1 MASLYLVDGTYE
13 LFRAHYGAPSRSSPD
28 GMPIGAVTGLLQTL
42 HLLLREQQPEY
53 IACAFDHVVES
64 FRNEL
69 FEGYKT
75 GEGTPED
82 LAAQFELAEA
92 ISRSL
97 GIVTWPMVE
106 FEADDAIAT
115 AATRWEHDPEIDKVV
130 ICSVDK
136 DLMNLVEGDRVVV
149 WDRRRDITY
158 TEADVIERFGVPPAS
173 IPDYLALVGD
183 SADGIPGVPRW
194 GAKGT
199 ATVLAEYGHIDSIP
213 GSYEDW
219 AVAVR
224 GARSLA
230 TNLAERRNEAELY
243 RTLAT
248 LRTDVP
254 LTHEL
259 EDLRWHGVPQDEYI
273 ALCVSLGL
281 ERLRDTPERWQQ
293 E

>member
-13 LFRAHYGAPSRSSPD
+13 LFRAHYGAPPRTSPD
-28 GMPIGAVTGLLQTL
+28 GTPIGAVAGLLQTL
-42 HLLLREQQPEY
+42 LLLLREQQPEY

-64 FRNEL
+64 FRNDL

-82 LAAQFELAEA
+82 LAAQFELAET

-115 AATRWEHDPEIDKVV
+115 ATTRWKHDPEIDKVV

-136 DLMNLVEGDRVVV
+136 DLMNLVDGDRVVV

-199 ATVLAEYGHIDSIP
+199 AMVLAEYGHIDSIP
-213 GSYEDW
+213 GSHEDW

-243 RTLAT
+243 RKLAT

-259 EDLRWHGVPQDEYI
+259 EDLRWHGVPQDEYV

-281 ERLRDTPERWQQ
+281 ERLKDTPERWQQ

>member
-1 MASLYLVDGTYE
+1 MASLYLIDGTYE
-13 LFRAHYGAPSRSSPD
+13 LFRAHFGAPPRTAPD
-28 GMPIGAVTGLLQTL
+28 GTQVGAVVGLLQTL
-42 HLLLREQQPEY
+42 LLLLREQRPEY

-64 FRNEL
+64 FRNDL

-75 GEGTPED
+75 GEGVPED
-82 LAAQFELAEA
+82 LAAQFDLAEET
-92 ISRSL
+92 SRSL

-115 AATRWEHDPEIDKVV
+115 AATRWKQAPEIDNVV

-136 DLMNLVEGDRVVV
+136 DLMNLVDGARVVV
-149 WDRRRDITY
+149 WDRRRDLTY
-158 TEADVIERFGVPPAS
+158 TEADVEERFGVPPAS

-194 GAKGT
+194 GAKST
-199 ATVLAEYGHIDSIP
+199 AAVLAEYGHLEAIP
-213 GSYEDW
+213 ASHEEW
-219 AVAVR
+219 AVPVR

-230 TNLAERRNEAELY
+230 INLAEHSIEAELY

-254 LTHEL
+254 LSEDL
-259 EDLRWHGVPQDEYI
+259 DDLRWLGVPRNDYVD
-273 ALCVSLGL
+273 LCDTIGM
-281 ERLRDTPERWQQ
+281 ERLKDAPDRWRQD
-293 E
+293 

>member
-13 LFRAHYGAPSRSSPD
+13 LFRAHFGAPPRTSPD
-28 GMPIGAVTGLLQTL
+28 GTSIGAVTGLLQTL
-42 HLLLREQQPEY
+42 LLLLREQQPEY

-64 FRNEL
+64 FRNDL

-82 LAAQFELAEA
+82 LAAQFELAET

-115 AATRWEHDPEIDKVV
+115 ATTRWKHEPEIDKVV

-199 ATVLAEYGHIDSIP
+199 ATVLAEFGHIDSIP
-213 GSYEDW
+213 ESHEDW

-230 TNLAERRNEAELY
+230 TNLAECRNEAELY

-259 EDLRWHGVPQDEYI
+259 EDLRWHGVPQDEYL

>member
-1 MASLYLVDGTYE
+1 MANLYLIDGTYE
-13 LFRAHYGAPSRSSPD
+13 LFRAYYGAPPRISPD
-28 GMPIGAVTGLLQTL
+28 GAPVGAVAGLLQTL
-42 HLLLREQQPEY
+42 LLLLREQRPDY
-53 IACAFDHVVES
+53 VACAFDHVVES
-64 FRNEL
+64 FRNDL

-75 GEGTPED
+75 GDGVPDD
-82 LAAQFELAEA
+82 LAAQFDLAEDA
-92 ISRSL
+92 SRSL

-115 AATRWEHDPEIDKVV
+115 AATRWKRAHEIDRVV

-136 DLMNLVEGDRVVV
+136 DLMNLVDGSRVVV
-149 WDRRRDITY
+149 WDRRRNITY
-158 TEADVIERFGVPPAS
+158 TEADVIERYGVPPVS

-199 ATVLAEYGHIDSIP
+199 ATVLREYGHIEEIP
-213 GSYEDW
+213 ESHDEW
-219 AVAVR
+219 TVAVR

-230 TNLAERRNEAELY
+230 ANLAERRDDAELY

-248 LRTDVP
+248 LRTDAP
-254 LTHEL
+254 LAEDL
-259 EDLRWHGVPQDEYI
+259 DDLRWSGVPRGDYV
-273 ALCVSLGL
+273 ALCDALGL
-281 ERLRDTPERWQQ
+281 DRLKDAPSRWRG

>member
-13 LFRAHYGAPSRSSPD
+13 LFRAYYGAPPRTSPD
-28 GMPIGAVTGLLQTL
+28 GTPIGAVAGLLQTL
-42 HLLLREQQPEY
+42 LLLLREQQPEY

-64 FRNEL
+64 FRNDL

-92 ISRSL
+92 TSRSL

-115 AATRWEHDPEIDKVV
+115 AATRWKHDPEIDKVV

-199 ATVLAEYGHIDSIP
+199 ATVLSEFGRIDSIP
-213 GSYEDW
+213 ESHEDW

-243 RTLAT
+243 RILAT

-259 EDLRWHGVPQDEYI
+259 EDLRWHGVPQDEYV

-281 ERLRDTPERWQQ
+281 ERLKDTPERWRQ

>member
-13 LFRAHYGAPSRSSPD
+13 LFRAHYGAPPRTSPD
-28 GMPIGAVTGLLQTL
+28 GTLIGAVTGLLQTL
-42 HLLLREQQPEY
+42 LLLLREQRPEY

-64 FRNEL
+64 FRNDL

-75 GEGTPED
+75 GEGVPED
-82 LAAQFELAEA
+82 LAAQFDLAEET
-92 ISRSL
+92 SKSL

-115 AATRWEHDPEIDKVV
+115 AATRWKQTPEIDSVV

-136 DLMNLVEGDRVVV
+136 DLMNLVDGTRVVV

-158 TEADVIERFGVPPAS
+158 AEADVVDRFGVPPAS

-199 ATVLAEYGHIDSIP
+199 ATVLAEYGHLESIP
-213 GSYEDW
+213 SSHEDW
-219 AVAVR
+219 NVSVR

-230 TNLAERRNEAELY
+230 TNLAERRVDAELY

-248 LRTDVP
+248 LRTNVP
-254 LTHEL
+254 FNEDI
-259 EDLRWHGVPQDEYI
+259 EDLRWLGVPKEQFV
-273 ALCVSLGL
+273 ALCDTLGL
-281 ERLRDTPERWQQ
+281 ERLKDSPRLWRKD
-293 E
+293 

>member
-1 MASLYLVDGTYE
+1 MANLYLIDGTYE
-13 LFRAHYGAPSRSSPD
+13 LFRAYYGAPPRTSPD
-28 GMPIGAVTGLLQTL
+28 GAPVGAVAGLLQTL
-42 HLLLREQQPEY
+42 LLLLREQRPDY
-53 IACAFDHVVES
+53 VACAFDHVVES
-64 FRNEL
+64 FRNDL

-75 GEGTPED
+75 GDGVPDD
-82 LAAQFELAEA
+82 LAAQFDLAEDA
-92 ISRSL
+92 SRSL

-115 AATRWEHDPEIDKVV
+115 AATRWKRAREIDRVV

-136 DLMNLVEGDRVVV
+136 DLMNLVDGSRVVV
-149 WDRRRDITY
+149 WDRRRDVTY
-158 TEADVIERFGVPPAS
+158 TEADVIERYGVPPAS

-199 ATVLAEYGHIDSIP
+199 ATVLGEYGHIEEIP
-213 GSYEDW
+213 ESHDEW
-219 AVAVR
+219 TAAVR

-230 TNLAERRNEAELY
+230 ANLAERRDDAELY
-243 RTLAT
+243 KTLAT

-254 LTHEL
+254 LAEDL
-259 EDLRWHGVPQDEYI
+259 NDLRWSGVPRDDYV
-273 ALCVSLGL
+273 ALCDDLGL
-281 ERLRDTPERWQQ
+281 DRLKDAPSRWRG

>member
-1 MASLYLVDGTYE
+1 MPSLYLVDGTYE
-13 LFRAHYGAPSRSSPD
+13 LFRAYYGAPPRTSSD
-28 GMPIGAVTGLLQTL
+28 GTPIGAVVGLLQTL
-42 HLLLREQQPEY
+42 LLLLREQQPEY

-64 FRNEL
+64 FRNDL

-75 GEGTPED
+75 GEGVPED
-82 LAAQFELAEA
+82 LAAQFELAETT
-92 ISRSL
+92 SRSL

-115 AATRWEHDPEIDKVV
+115 AATRWKHDPSIDSVV

-136 DLMNLVEGDRVVV
+136 DLMNLVEGNRVVV

-199 ATVLAEYGHIDSIP
+199 ATVLSEYVHIASIP
-213 GSYEDW
+213 ASHEDW
-219 AVAVR
+219 SVAVR

-230 TNLAERRNEAELY
+230 TNLADRRTEAELY

-254 LTHEL
+254 LAHEL
-259 EDLRWHGVPQDEYI
+259 GDLRWLGVPQDEYVE
-273 ALCVSLGL
+273 LCDTLGL
-281 ERLRDTPERWQQ
+281 ERLRDTPTRWRQD
-293 E
+293 

>member
-1 MASLYLVDGTYE
+1 MANLYLIDGTYE
-13 LFRAHYGAPSRSSPD
+13 LFRAYYGAPPRTSPD
-28 GMPIGAVTGLLQTL
+28 GAPVGAVAGLLQTL
-42 HLLLREQQPEY
+42 LLLLREQQPDY
-53 IACAFDHVVES
+53 VACAFDHVVES
-64 FRNEL
+64 FRNDL

-75 GEGTPED
+75 GDGVPDD
-82 LAAQFELAEA
+82 LAAQFDLAEDA
-92 ISRSL
+92 SRSL

-115 AATRWEHDPEIDKVV
+115 AATRWKQAREIDRVV

-136 DLMNLVEGDRVVV
+136 DLMNLVDGSRVVV

-158 TEADVIERFGVPPAS
+158 TEADVIERYGVPPVS

-199 ATVLAEYGHIDSIP
+199 ATVLSEYGHIEEIP
-213 GSYEDW
+213 ESHDEW
-219 AVAVR
+219 TVAVR

-230 TNLAERRNEAELY
+230 ANLAGSRDDVELY

-248 LRTDVP
+248 LRTDAP
-254 LTHEL
+254 LAEDL
-259 EDLRWHGVPQDEYI
+259 DDLRWSGVPCDDYV
-273 ALCVSLGL
+273 ALCDALGL
-281 ERLRDTPERWQQ
+281 DRLKDAPSRWRR

>member
-1 MASLYLVDGTYE
+1 MANLYLIDGTYE
-13 LFRAHYGAPSRSSPD
+13 LFRAYYGAPPRTSPD
-28 GMPIGAVTGLLQTL
+28 GAPVGAVSGLLQTL
-42 HLLLREQQPEY
+42 LLLLREQRPDY
-53 IACAFDHVVES
+53 VACAFDHVVES
-64 FRNEL
+64 FRNDL

-75 GEGTPED
+75 GDGVPDD
-82 LAAQFELAEA
+82 LAAQFDLAEDA
-92 ISRSL
+92 SRSL

-115 AATRWEHDPEIDKVV
+115 ATTRWKQAREIDRVV

-136 DLMNLVEGDRVVV
+136 DLMNLVDGSRVVV
-149 WDRRRDITY
+149 WDRRRNITY
-158 TEADVIERFGVPPAS
+158 TEADVIERYGVPPVS

-199 ATVLAEYGHIDSIP
+199 ATVLSEYGHIEEIP
-213 GSYEDW
+213 ESHDEW
-219 AVAVR
+219 TVAVR

-230 TNLAERRNEAELY
+230 ANLAGSRDDAELY

-254 LTHEL
+254 LAEDL
-259 EDLRWHGVPQDEYI
+259 DDLRWSGVPRGDYV
-273 ALCVSLGL
+273 ALCDALGL
-281 ERLRDTPERWQQ
+281 DRLKDAPSRWRG

>member
-1 MASLYLVDGTYE
+1 MASLYLIDGTYE
-13 LFRAHYGAPSRSSPD
+13 LFRAHFGAPPRTSSD
-28 GMPIGAVTGLLQTL
+28 GTPVGAVAGLLQTL
-42 HLLLREQQPEY
+42 LLLLREQQPDY

-64 FRNEL
+64 FRNDL

-75 GEGTPED
+75 GEGVPED
-82 LAAQFELAEA
+82 LAAQFDLAEET
-92 ISRSL
+92 SRSL
-97 GIVTWPMVE
+97 GIITWPMIE

-115 AATRWEHDPEIDKVV
+115 AATRWKRAPEIEKVV

-136 DLMNLVEGDRVVV
+136 DLMNLVDDNGVVV

-158 TEADVIERFGVPPAS
+158 TESDVVERFGVPPAS

-199 ATVLAEYGHIDSIP
+199 AAVLAEYGNIKAIP
-213 GSYEDW
+213 ESHEDW
-219 AVAVR
+219 RIAVR

-230 TNLAERRNEAELY
+230 TNLAERRTEAELY

-254 LTHEL
+254 LAENL
-259 EDLRWHGVPQDEYI
+259 EALRWRGVPRDDYV
-273 ALCVSLGL
+273 ALCETLGL
-281 ERLRDTPERWQQ
+281 DRLKDAPNRWRQN
-293 E
+293 

>member
-13 LFRAHYGAPSRSSPD
+13 LFRAHFGAPPRTSPD
-28 GMPIGAVTGLLQTL
+28 GDPIGAVTGLLQTL
-42 HLLLREQQPEY
+42 LLLLREQQPEY

-64 FRNEL
+64 FRNDL

-75 GEGTPED
+75 GEGVPDD
-82 LAAQFELAEA
+82 LAAQFDLAEETSA
-92 ISRSL
+92 SL
-97 GIVTWPMVE
+97 GIATWPMVE

-115 AATRWEHDPEIDKVV
+115 AATRWKDAPEIDSVV

-136 DLMNLVEGDRVVV
+136 DLMNLVEGTRVVV

-158 TEADVIERFGVPPAS
+158 TEHDVVERFGVPPSS

-199 ATVLAEYGHIDSIP
+199 ATVLSEYGHIDSIP
-213 GSYEDW
+213 ASHEDW
-219 AVAVR
+219 TVAVR

-230 TNLAERRNEAELY
+230 TNLAERRAEAELY
-243 RTLAT
+243 RKLAT

-254 LTHEL
+254 LSYDL
-259 EDLRWHGVPQDEYI
+259 EDLRWLGVPQDKYVE
-273 ALCVSLGL
+273 LCDTLGL
-281 ERLRDTPERWQQ
+281 ERLRDAPGRWRQD
-293 E
+293 

>member
-13 LFRAHYGAPSRSSPD
+13 LFRAYYGAPPRTSPD
-28 GMPIGAVTGLLQTL
+28 GTPIGAVAGLLQTL
-42 HLLLREQQPEY
+42 LLLLREQRPDY
-53 IACAFDHVVES
+53 VACAFDHVVES
-64 FRNEL
+64 FRNDL

-75 GEGTPED
+75 GDGVPGD
-82 LAAQFELAEA
+82 LAAQFELAEK
-92 ISRSL
+92 ISRAL
-97 GIVTWPMVE
+97 GIVTWPMVQ

-115 AATRWEHDPEIDKVV
+115 AATRWKQAPEIDRVV
-130 ICSVDK
+130 VCSVDK
-136 DLMNLVEGDRVVV
+136 DLMNLVDGSRVLV

-158 TEADVIERFGVPPAS
+158 AESDVIERYGVPPAS

-199 ATVLAEYGHIDSIP
+199 ATVLSEYGQLEAIP
-213 GSYEDW
+213 KSHDEW
-219 AVAVR
+219 TVSVR

-230 TNLAERRNEAELY
+230 ANLAERRADAELY

-254 LTHEL
+254 LVEEL
-259 EDLRWHGVPQDEYI
+259 GDLRWSGVPRKDYV
-273 ALCVSLGL
+273 ALCKALGL
-281 ERLRDTPERWQQ
+281 DRLRDAPTHWRE

>member
-1 MASLYLVDGTYE
+1 MSSLYLVDGTYE
-13 LFRAHYGAPSRSSPD
+13 LFRAYYGAPPRTSPD
-28 GMPIGAVTGLLQTL
+28 GTLVGAVAGLLQTL
-42 HLLLREQQPEY
+42 LLLLREQQPAY

-64 FRNEL
+64 FRNDL

-75 GEGTPED
+75 GDGVPDD
-82 LAAQFELAEA
+82 LAAQFDLAELT
-92 ISRSL
+92 SRSL
-97 GIVTWPMVE
+97 GIVTWPIVE

-115 AATRWEHDPEIDKVV
+115 AVTRWKQAPEIDRVV
-130 ICSVDK
+130 VCSVDK
-136 DLMNLVEGDRVVV
+136 DLMNLVDGSRVVV

-158 TEADVIERFGVPPAS
+158 TEADVIERYGVPPSS

-199 ATVLAEYGHIDSIP
+199 ATVLTEYGHLEAIP
-213 GSYEDW
+213 ESHDDW
-219 AVAVR
+219 TVAVR

-230 TNLAERRNEAELY
+230 ANLSERRAEAELY

-254 LTHEL
+254 LL
-259 EDLRWHGVPQDEYI
+259 EDLDDLRWTGVPRNDYV
-273 ALCVSLGL
+273 ALCDAIGM
-281 ERLRDTPERWQQ
+281 ERLRDAPSQWRQD
-293 E
+293 

>member
-13 LFRAHYGAPSRSSPD
+13 LFRAYYGAPPRTSPD
-28 GMPIGAVTGLLQTL
+28 GTQVGAVTGLLQTL
-42 HLLLREQQPEY
+42 LLLLREQQPEY

-64 FRNEL
+64 FRNDL

-75 GEGTPED
+75 GEGVPEE
-82 LAAQFELAEA
+82 LAAQFDLAEETS
-92 ISRSL
+92 ISL
-97 GIVTWPMVE
+97 GIATWPMVE

-115 AATRWEHDPEIDKVV
+115 AVTRWKHDPEIDSVV

-136 DLMNLVEGDRVVV
+136 DLMNLVEGTRVVV

-158 TEADVIERFGVPPAS
+158 TEPDVIERFGVPPAS

-199 ATVLAEYGHIDSIP
+199 ATVLSEYGNLESIP
-213 GSYEDW
+213 VSHEDW
-219 AVAVR
+219 TVAVR

-230 TNLAERRNEAELY
+230 TNLAEHRTDADLY

-254 LTHEL
+254 LANDL
-259 EDLRWHGVPQDEYI
+259 ENLRWLGVPQDEYV
-273 ALCVSLGL
+273 ALCDTLGL
-281 ERLRDTPERWQQ
+281 ERLRDAPSRWRQD
-293 E
+293 

>member
-13 LFRAHYGAPSRSSPD
+13 LFRAYYGAPPRSSPD
-28 GMPIGAVTGLLQTL
+28 GTPVGAVAGLLQTL
-42 HLLLREQQPEY
+42 LLLLREQQPEY

-64 FRNEL
+64 FRNDL

-75 GEGTPED
+75 GEGVPED
-82 LAAQFELAEA
+82 LAAQFDLAEA
-92 ISRSL
+92 TSRSL
-97 GIVTWPMVE
+97 GIATWPMVE

-115 AATRWEHDPEIDKVV
+115 AATRWKDSSEIDGVV

-136 DLMNLVEGDRVVV
+136 DLMNLVEGTRVVV

-158 TEADVIERFGVPPAS
+158 AEPDVIERFGVPPAS

-199 ATVLAEYGHIDSIP
+199 ATVLSEYGHLESIP
-213 GSYEDW
+213 ASHEDW
-219 AVAVR
+219 TVAVR

-230 TNLAERRNEAELY
+230 TNLAERHTEAELY

-254 LTHEL
+254 LPQYL
-259 EDLRWHGVPQDEYI
+259 EAIRWRGVPQDEYV
-273 ALCVSLGL
+273 ALCDVIGL
-281 ERLRDTPERWQQ
+281 ERLKDAPSRWRQD
-293 E
+293 

>member
-1 MASLYLVDGTYE
+1 MVDGTYE
-13 LFRAHYGAPSRSSPD
+13 LFRAYYGAPPRTSPD
-28 GMPIGAVTGLLQTL
+28 GTPIGAVAGLLQTL
-42 HLLLREQQPEY
+42 LLLLREQRPDY
-53 IACAFDHVVES
+53 VACAFDHVVES
-64 FRNEL
+64 FRNDL

-75 GEGTPED
+75 GDGVPGD
-82 LAAQFELAEA
+82 LAAQFELAEK
-92 ISRSL
+92 ISRAL
-97 GIVTWPMVE
+97 GIVTWPMVQ

-115 AATRWEHDPEIDKVV
+115 AATRWKQAPEIDRVV
-130 ICSVDK
+130 VCSVDK
-136 DLMNLVEGDRVVV
+136 DLMNLVDGSRVVV

-158 TEADVIERFGVPPAS
+158 AESDVIERYGVPPAS

-199 ATVLAEYGHIDSIP
+199 ATVLSEYGQLEAIP
-213 GSYEDW
+213 KSHDEW
-219 AVAVR
+219 TVSVR

-230 TNLAERRNEAELY
+230 ANLAERRADAELY

-254 LTHEL
+254 LVEEL
-259 EDLRWHGVPQDEYI
+259 GDLRWSGVPRKDYV
-273 ALCVSLGL
+273 ALCKALGL
-281 ERLRDTPERWQQ
+281 DRLTDAPTHWRE

>member
-13 LFRAHYGAPSRSSPD
+13 LFRAYYGAPPRSSPD
-28 GMPIGAVTGLLQTL
+28 GTPIGAVAGLLQTL
-42 HLLLREQQPEY
+42 LLLLREQQPEY
-53 IACAFDHVVES
+53 VACAFDHVVES

-69 FEGYKT
+69 FDGYKT
-75 GEGTPED
+75 GDGVPED
-82 LAAQFELAEA
+82 LAAQFELAETT
-92 ISRSL
+92 SRSL
-97 GIVTWPMVE
+97 GIATWPMVE

-115 AATRWEHDPEIDKVV
+115 AATRWKDAADIGNVV

-158 TEADVIERFGVPPAS
+158 AEADVVERFGVPPAS

-199 ATVLAEYGHIDSIP
+199 ATVLSEYGHLDLIPDSH
-213 GSYEDW
+213 EDW
-219 AVAVR
+219 TVAVR

-230 TNLAERRNEAELY
+230 LNLAERRTEALLY

-254 LTHEL
+254 LTRDL
-259 EDLRWHGVPQDEYI
+259 EDLRWRGVPRNEYV
-273 ALCVSLGL
+273 ALCETLGI
-281 ERLRDTPERWQQ
+281 ERLKDAPNRWQQ
-293 E
+293 D

>member
-13 LFRAHYGAPSRSSPD
+13 LFRAYYGAPPRTSPD
-28 GMPIGAVTGLLQTL
+28 GRPVGAVSGLLQTL
-42 HLLLREQQPEY
+42 LLLLREQQPEY

-64 FRNEL
+64 FRNDL

-75 GEGTPED
+75 GDGVPED
-82 LAAQFELAEA
+82 LAVQFDLAEETA
-92 ISRSL
+92 MSL
-97 GIVTWPMVE
+97 GIATWPMIE
-106 FEADDAIAT
+106 FEADDAIAS
-115 AATRWEHDPEIDKVV
+115 AVSRWKDAPGIDNVV

-136 DLMNLVEGDRVVV
+136 DLMNLVEGTRVVV

-158 TEADVIERFGVPPAS
+158 AEADVIERFGVPPAS

-194 GAKGT
+194 GTKGT
-199 ATVLAEYGHIDSIP
+199 ATVLSEYGHIDSIP
-213 GSYEDW
+213 ASQEDW
-219 AVAVR
+219 TVAVR

-230 TNLAERRNEAELY
+230 ANLAERRAEADLY

-254 LTHEL
+254 IA
-259 EDLRWHGVPQDEYI
+259 EDLDDLRYLGAPRNDYV
-273 ALCVSLGL
+273 ALCETLGL
-281 ERLRDTPERWQQ
+281 ERLRDAPVRWRQD
-293 E
+293 

>member
-13 LFRAHYGAPSRSSPD
+13 LFRAYYGAPPRTSP
-28 GMPIGAVTGLLQTL
+28 GGTPVGAVAGLLQTL
-42 HLLLREQQPEY
+42 LLLLREQQPEY

-64 FRNEL
+64 FRNDL

-75 GEGTPED
+75 GDGVPED
-82 LAAQFELAEA
+82 LAAQFDLSEET
-92 ISRSL
+92 SRAL
-97 GIVTWPMVE
+97 GIATWPMIE
-106 FEADDAIAT
+106 FEADDAIAS
-115 AATRWEHDPEIDKVV
+115 AASRWKDASEVDNVV

-136 DLMNLVEGDRVVV
+136 DLMNLVEGTRVVV

-158 TEADVIERFGVPPAS
+158 AEADVIERFGVPPAL

-199 ATVLAEYGHIDSIP
+199 ATVLSEYGHIDSIP
-213 GSYEDW
+213 ASHEDW
-219 AVAVR
+219 TVAVR

-230 TNLAERRNEAELY
+230 ANLAERRAEAGLY

-254 LTHEL
+254 LA
-259 EDLRWHGVPQDEYI
+259 EDLDDLRYLGAPRNDYV
-273 ALCVSLGL
+273 ALCETLGL
-281 ERLRDTPERWQQ
+281 ERLRDAPVRWRQD
-293 E
+293 